1 MNSITPAELALWQT
15 TPFNFTLLDVR
26 RDVARSKHGSAIA
39 GATWHNPAQW
49 LDWKDAIAEQAASHP
64 SHPNSPSPVVLY
76 CAHGHEISAGLTAAL
91 CAMGVDARS
100 LKGGMTDWQAAGQPV
115 VALA

>member
-26 RDVARSKHGSAIA
+26 RDIARSKHGSAIA

-49 LDWKDAIAEQAASHP
+49 LEWKDAIAEQAQA
-64 SHPNSPSPVVLY
+64 NPSPVVLY